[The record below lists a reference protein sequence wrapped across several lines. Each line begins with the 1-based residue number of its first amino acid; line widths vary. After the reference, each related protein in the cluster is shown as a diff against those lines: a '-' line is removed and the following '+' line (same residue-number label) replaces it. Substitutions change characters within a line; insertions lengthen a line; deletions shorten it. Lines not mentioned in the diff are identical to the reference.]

1 MASPAQK
8 TPFSPRHNRA
18 RPRQDRRGKDRV
30 CRQRQKLGEVVWK
43 ISGIK
48 NLAAEYLISTGGH

>member
-8 TPFSPRHNRA
+8 TPFSPRPNRA

-30 CRQRQKLGEVVWK
+30 YRQRQKLGVWK
-43 ISGIK
+43 ISGID